1 MRKQLIE
8 QTAQAVATQIRAVE
22 DSIEAALM
30 ELAELQCRMIRARST
45 AGVAIGTGHGALE
58 EVAGALQGLLSGV
71 GIVGALAMP
80 TVIARG
86 RGLRGLMVLFGLTL
100 AVGYVGLLLAP
111 ATLPWLWAFSLGFSG
126 LAFPTAIALIT
137 ARTRHP
143 SVTAQLSGF
152 VQPVGYALAAVGP
165 FVVGLIHEATGG
177 WSLVIVLLM
186 LTSVPLTLAGLRV
199 ALVDPQPAAAL
210 ADPAYDGR
218 EIALTDRS
226 VSLLRALGAWAR
238 IPDGAVA
245 PLRRMQVLNGPSS
258 YAMQFG
264 AAGAADGPVGRFVP
278 NHWLRRALHDVVR
291 AQPGAEVLAGR
302 SVASVRAR
310 GATVGDAAHATL
322 LDGQVLRARL
332 VVAADTRRS
341 RLRQQQGIPA
351 GLHDYGQ
358 RMMVCPVEHPR
369 PHHETATAWF
379 EYGRTLVTLPLL
391 GNRSSAVLT
400 LGEADAAALLR
411 LDDAAFGAE
420 LTRRY
425 QGRLGPM
432 RPVGVMSAGMMPAFD
447 SPGLI
452 RPGQLG
458 PMIREV
464 PFACA

>member
-1 MRKQLIE
+1 MGQG
-8 QTAQAVATQIRAVE
+8 VRAVQ
-22 DSIEAALM
+22 DYDI
-30 ELAELQCRMIRARST
+30 
-45 AGVAIGTGHGALE
+45 V
-58 EVAGALQGLLSGV
+58 VAGAGPV
-71 GIVGALAMP
+71 
-80 TVIARG
+80 
-86 RGLRGLMVLFGLTL
+86 
-100 AVGYVGLLLAP
+100 
-111 ATLPWLWAFSLGFSG
+111 G
-126 LAFPTAIALIT
+126 LAFAG
-137 ARTRHP
+137 
-143 SVTAQLSGF
+143 S
-152 VQPVGYALAAVGP
+152 LAG
-165 FVVGLIHEATGG
+165 
-177 WSLVIVLLM
+177 
-186 LTSVPLTLAGLRV
+186 AGLRV
-199 ALVDPQPAAAL
+199 ALVDPQPAEAL
-210 ADPAYDGR
+210 ADPADDGR

-411 LDDAAFGAE
+411 LDDATFGAE

-425 QGRLGPM
+425 RGRLGPM
-432 RPVGVMSAGMMPAFD
+432 RPMGARHAVPVVTAYAARFVARRFALLGDAAVGMHPTTAHGFNFGLLGQHALARELRAALAAGRDVADPAALRRYEAAHRGETRLFFLAAEAVMRLYAAGDSLPARLLRD
-447 SPGLI
+447 GALRLGNLPPLRRALTARMRDPDPGS
-452 RPGQLG
+452 G
-458 PMIREV
+458 P
-464 PFACA
+464 FG